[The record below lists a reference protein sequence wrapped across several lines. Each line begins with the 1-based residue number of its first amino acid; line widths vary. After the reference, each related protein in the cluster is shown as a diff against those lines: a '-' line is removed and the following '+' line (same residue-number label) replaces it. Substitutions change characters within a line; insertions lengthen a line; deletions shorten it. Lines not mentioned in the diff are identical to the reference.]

1 MTDFAPCLLIP
12 IYNHGSTIR
21 AVVTSLENYKLPCLI
36 IDDGSDAA
44 TRSVLDD
51 IEKDFSWVTIKHLP
65 QNGGRGVAM
74 RTGYLF
80 AQELGYSHA
89 IHLDADCQHAAE
101 DVPQFLAALRED
113 PKLFLCGR
121 PIFDESAPALRL
133 FGRKFSQALVWLE
146 TLSFAI
152 HDPLCGY
159 RAIPTRSSVELLRQ
173 HPCGNGMEFDIEF
186 GVRMVW
192 KGVPVRNI
200 PTRVRYYEGGISH
213 FRHRQDTLRIAR
225 THAMLLLG
233 MLLRSP
239 VLIGRKLRGPQ

>member
-1 MTDFAPCLLIP
+1 MTTFSPCLLIP
-12 IYNHGSTIR
+12 IYNHGDTIR
-21 AVVTSLENYKLPCLI
+21 KVVTSLECYKIPCLI
-36 IDDGSDAA
+36 VDDGSDAA
-44 TRSVLDD
+44 TRGVLDQ
-51 IEKDFSWVTIKHLP
+51 IEKDFDWVKIVHHSV
-65 QNGGRGVAM
+65 NGGRGAAM
-74 RTGYLF
+74 RTGYLL

-89 IHLDADCQHAAE
+89 IHLDADCQHSSE
-101 DVPQFLAALRED
+101 DVPKFLAALRDD
-113 PKLFLCGR
+113 PELLLCGR

-159 RAIPTRSSVELLRQ
+159 RAIPTRSSSELLRQ
-173 HPCGNGMEFDIEF
+173 QPCGNGMEFDIEF

-200 PTRVRYYEGGISH
+200 PTRVHYYEGGISH
-213 FRHRQDTLRIAR
+213 FRHLQDTLRIAR
-225 THAMLLLG
+225 THAKLLLG

-239 VLIGRKLRGPQ
+239 VLIARKFRGRR